1 MLGRNA
7 ATFMN
12 GTKLKAEEL
21 VRSWSYGRHS
31 IYRLG
36 IVVGDSITGR
46 TPSFNGF
53 YVFARRYWQ
62 FKQAFTGRHANSEK
76 YKANGIRFNPDGM
89 LRLPLWGRFSPV
101 STLNI
106 VPIDWTAQMLAR
118 LAEIPADGQVF
129 HIVHPEPPKV
139 RWLNDVSLEHMGIT
153 DFRYG
158 DPPGHDPRTLL
169 WKFQRI
175 FNRGTAPYIPYIT
188 HEAKFGFSNLPRV
201 LGGNY
206 APPPIVDESFV
217 AKLMDYAKSVNFGKD

>member
-1 MLGRNA
+1 
-7 ATFMN
+7 
-12 GTKLKAEEL
+12 
-21 VRSWSYGRHS
+21 
-31 IYRLG
+31 
-36 IVVGDSITGR
+36 
-46 TPSFNGF
+46 
-53 YVFARRYWQ
+53 
-62 FKQAFTGRHANSEK
+62 
-76 YKANGIRFNPDGM
+76 
-89 LRLPLWGRFSPV
+89 
-101 STLNI
+101 
-106 VPIDWTAQMLAR
+106 
-118 LAEIPADGQVF
+118 
-129 HIVHPEPPKV
+129 
-139 RWLNDVSLEHMGIT
+139 MGIT